1 MLLRFFLLVQRLALL
16 AVLSVSLT
24 ASAYGHRAPDSGDA
38 ALAFVTANGGELC
51 GDGPEGH
58 PPGVQCLACQIVTAL
73 DLPPPA
79 ALPQRLVPVALV
91 LPAPRQDPR
100 AMARV
105 RDPGHSPQGPPAA

>member
-1 MLLRFFLLVQRLALL
+1 MLLRFFLSVQRLALL
-16 AVLSVSLT
+16 VVLAVSLT

-38 ALAFVTANGGELC
+38 ALAFVQAHGGELC

-58 PPGVQCLACQIVTAL
+58 PPGVHCLACQIVTAL

-79 ALPQRLVPVALV
+79 ALPQRLMPVALV
-91 LPAPRQDPR
+91 LPVLMQDPR